1 MKRKYVSR
9 NYVQSTTHFVA
20 APVDALIK
28 NLSVT
33 TSTTAL
39 TVTMNR
45 TCYVRLEHVSAPTV
59 AYPIA
64 RQ

>member
-9 NYVQSTTHFVA
+9 NYVQSTTHSVA
-20 APVDALIK
+20 APVDASIR

-33 TSTTAL
+33 TLTTAL

-45 TCYVRLEHVSAPTV
+45 TCYARLEHVSGPTV
-59 AYPIA
+59 ANPTA